1 MIGGGSMLSR
11 WARVRFALGDFAFNL
26 MWQSV
31 SIYLLYYYTDVLGI
45 GVGVATLLYTAGSV
59 WDGIV
64 DVAIGGLLDRL
75 GSDRMPY
82 RRLLVAGTV
91 PLGLAFVGIYAVPA
105 AEPTLPV
112 TALLAVQFAFRTCYA
127 LTNMPYAALTARI
140 TSDSGDRA
148 SIVGWRMGFGTL
160 AAALVAFGTG
170 PISRLVA
177 GRADSAKGF
186 LAVAILLAAAAVAV
200 LLPVALAVREQAP
213 SSSDASRDQFAL
225 TLLRSL
231 LSNDALTW
239 LNAAMAAAI
248 VAMTVTSKITLYYFK
263 YALGDVAAGQH
274 ALGLLGLVGGLSI
287 PAWMRLGRSV
297 GGRGVFLAACAV
309 ALFAIFAYATA
320 TSSNP
325 RVAQAFF
332 CTMQVAFMGI
342 NFAFW
347 SLLPNTIEYGERTT
361 GFRLEGTTFGI
372 AALLQ
377 KLALAAA
384 TGVFGLALGAIGY
397 RANVAQT
404 PATLAGMRLIVLAL
418 PAAALMISAA
428 CIAANPLRRGTH
440 ARIVAELAG
449 R

>member
-274 ALGLLGLVGGLSI
+274 ALGRARDPRSRCQDLCPRRLALDAGP
-287 PAWMRLGRSV
+287 PAAHRDGMASRERLH
-297 GGRGVFLAACAV
+297 
-309 ALFAIFAYATA
+309 
-320 TSSNP
+320 
-325 RVAQAFF
+325 RV
-332 CTMQVAFMGI
+332 
-342 NFAFW
+342 
-347 SLLPNTIEYGERTT
+347 
-361 GFRLEGTTFGI
+361 RLER
-372 AALLQ
+372 LQ
-377 KLALAAA
+377 
-384 TGVFGLALGAIGY
+384 
-397 RANVAQT
+397 
-404 PATLAGMRLIVLAL
+404 
-418 PAAALMISAA
+418 
-428 CIAANPLRRGTH
+428 
-440 ARIVAELAG
+440 
-449 R
+449 